1 MNLFPAATVEA
12 MLDVRRDEG
21 LRHLRD
27 RYSRLSSDLSFID
40 RQRLVVF

>member
-1 MNLFPAATVEA
+1 
-12 MLDVRRDEG
+12 MLDPGRDEG
-21 LRHLRD
+21 LRHLRE